1 LETQTNEFMMDALDY
16 YSNQEEIKNID
27 NLDDEQRER
36 LEDEIENDNEE
47 FQAIDAEDEIIDAE
61 GMYDLYTVYDL
72 DKVKDPDII
81 I

>member
-1 LETQTNEFMMDALDY
+1 METQTNEFMMDALDY
-16 YSNQEEIKNID
+16 YSNQEEIKNIH

-72 DKVKDPDII
+72 DKVKHPDII